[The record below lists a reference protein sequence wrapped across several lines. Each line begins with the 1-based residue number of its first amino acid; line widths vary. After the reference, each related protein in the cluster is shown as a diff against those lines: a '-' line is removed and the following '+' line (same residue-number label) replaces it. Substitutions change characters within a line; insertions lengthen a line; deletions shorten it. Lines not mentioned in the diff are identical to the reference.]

1 MSARRPN
8 RFKRHLARNPFLED
22 FALPMH
28 CDGGGSQMRKSYVA
42 LLLLVGAAAALAS
55 TALARTDEFGADNT
69 PAKMINAQ
77 LNSEMRSAVARPGV
91 AGGNDTVFIGFRPGK
106 VSATNYWGIGK
117 GNFRAWSPNPADYGY
132 LARGN

>member
-1 MSARRPN
+1 
-8 RFKRHLARNPFLED
+8 
-22 FALPMH
+22 
-28 CDGGGSQMRKSYVA
+28 MRKSYVA

-91 AGGNDTVFIGFRPGK
+91 AGGNDTVYIGFRPGK
-106 VSATNYWGIGK
+106 VSATNYWASA
-117 GNFRAWSPNPADYGY
+117 RATLGRGLRTPPITATGPGTTTATPFPSATTWSVLTTSPKSTATRCSAGGPGATS
-132 LARGN
+132 